1 MHKQAVIDIVKN
13 IFIYRGYSIGSSEIC
28 DLLAEKGP
36 EHIFIKFE
44 KDPNSNNIRY
54 FSNTVKRYGKGIV
67 ISDSFDE
74 KIRMLALDDGLTL
87 WDRGE
92 LETQIGRAVLGGVL
106 EKYDEYHDVKERTV
120 FSSKEPVEVKEPNAK

>member
-28 DLLAEKGP
+28 DLLAEKDS

-74 KIRMLALDDGLTL
+74 KIRMFALDASGRGGAAVTDRCSATITAGRVTPSITTVRAGLSAASRPRSAT
-87 WDRGE
+87 
-92 LETQIGRAVLGGVL
+92 
-106 EKYDEYHDVKERTV
+106 
-120 FSSKEPVEVKEPNAK
+120 